1 MPEIHS
7 TSVVDPKAEI
17 ASDVVI
23 GPFTVIEY
31 DVVIGEGTKIYNNV
45 TINKGARIGKNNTIY
60 PGSVISAPPQDL
72 KYADEPTEIYI
83 GDRNV
88 IRESVTISRATAEV
102 GKSFIG
108 DNCLFMAYSH
118 AGHDCLIG
126 SNCIFANS
134 VAIAGHVEIENN
146 VRLGGLVGIH
156 QFVKIG
162 AYSMIGAHSM
172 VVKDVLP
179 YGLFSGNP
187 LEYEGMNIIGLRRS
201 GFTDDIIETIKKAYK
216 LIYKS
221 GLNVS
226 QAVEKIKSE
235 INQTEEIKHILQF
248 IEKST
253 RGISK

>member
-1 MPEIHS
+1 MPEIHPTAIVS
-7 TSVVDPKAEI
+7 SKTEI
-17 ASDVVI
+17 ASDVEI
-23 GPFTVIEY
+23 GPFTIIEP

-45 TINKGARIGKNNTIY
+45 TINTGARIGKKNKIY
-60 PGSVISAPPQDL
+60 PGSVISAHPQDL
-72 KYADEPTEIYI
+72 KYAGEFTEIII

-88 IRESVTISRATAEV
+88 IRECVTISRATAEV

-134 VAIAGHVEIENN
+134 VAIAGHVEIEDN
-146 VRLGGLVGIH
+146 VRLGGLVGVH

-162 AYSMIGAHSM
+162 AYTMVGAHSM
-172 VVKDVLP
+172 VVKDILP

-187 LEYEGMNIIGLRRS
+187 LEYEGLNVIGLRRS
-201 GFTDDIIETIKKAYK
+201 EFTDETIEIIKKAYK
-216 LIYKS
+216 FIYNS

-226 QAVEKIKSE
+226 QAVKKIKSVMT
-235 INQTEEIKHILQF
+235 QTDEIKHILQF
-248 IEKST
+248 IEKSD

>member
-7 TSVVDPKAEI
+7 TAIISSKAEI
-17 ASDVVI
+17 ASDVEIGAFSIVESGVI
-23 GPFTVIEY
+23 
-31 DVVIGEGTKIYNNV
+31 IGEGTKIFNNV
-45 TINKGARIGKNNTIY
+45 TINTGARIGKNNKIY
-60 PGSVISAPPQDL
+60 QGSVISAHPQDL
-72 KYADEPTEIYI
+72 KYAGEPTEIII

-88 IRESVTISRATAEV
+88 IRECVTISRATAEV

-126 SNCIFANS
+126 SNCILANS
-134 VAIAGHVEIENN
+134 VAIAGHVEIEDN

-162 AYSMIGAHSM
+162 AYTMVGAHSM
-172 VVKDVLP
+172 VVKDILP

-187 LEYEGMNIIGLRRS
+187 LEYEGLNVIGLKRA
-201 GFTDDIIETIKKAYK
+201 GFTDETIETVKKAYK
-216 LIYKS
+216 LIYNS

-226 QAVEKIKSE
+226 QAVKKIKSE
-235 INQTEEIKHILQF
+235 LAQTDF
-248 IEKST
+248 IEKSN

>member
-1 MPEIHS
+1 NI
-7 TSVVDPKAEI
+7 
-17 ASDVVI
+17 
-23 GPFTVIEY
+23 
-31 DVVIGEGTKIYNNV
+31 IYQ
-45 TINKGARIGKNNTIY
+45 
-60 PGSVISAPPQDL
+60 GSVISAPPQDL
-72 KYADEPTEIYI
+72 KYAGELTEIFI
-83 GDRNV
+83 GDGNV
-88 IRESVTISRATAEV
+88 IRECVTISRATAEV

-146 VRLGGLVGIH
+146 VRLGGLVGVH

-162 AYSMIGAHSM
+162 AYTMIGAHSM

-187 LEYEGMNIIGLRRS
+187 LEYEGLNVIGLRRS
-201 GFTDDIIETIKKAYK
+201 GFTDDKMETIKKAYK
-216 LIYKS
+216 LLFNS

-226 QAVEKIKSE
+226 QAVKKIKSE
-235 INQTEEIKHILQF
+235 PHQTEEIKHIIKF
-248 IEKST
+248 IEKSS
-253 RGISK
+253 RGILK

>member
-7 TSVVDPKAEI
+7 TAIISSKAEI
-17 ASDVVI
+17 ASDVEIGAFSIVESGVI
-23 GPFTVIEY
+23 
-31 DVVIGEGTKIYNNV
+31 IGEGTKIFNNV
-45 TINKGARIGKNNTIY
+45 TINTGARIGKNNKIY
-60 PGSVISAPPQDL
+60 QGSVISAHPQDL
-72 KYADEPTEIYI
+72 KYAGEPTEIII

-88 IRESVTISRATAEV
+88 IRECVTISRATAEV

-126 SNCIFANS
+126 SNCILANS
-134 VAIAGHVEIENN
+134 VAIAGHVEIEDN

-162 AYSMIGAHSM
+162 AYTMVGAHSM
-172 VVKDVLP
+172 VVKDILP

-187 LEYEGMNIIGLRRS
+187 LEYEGLNVIGLKRA
-201 GFTDDIIETIKKAYK
+201 GFTDETIETVKKAYK
-216 LIYKS
+216 LIYNS

-226 QAVEKIKSE
+226 QAVKKIKSE
-235 INQTEEIKHILQF
+235 LAQTDEIKHILHF
-248 IEKST
+248 IEKSN

>member
-1 MPEIHS
+1 MPIIHS
-7 TSVVDPKAEI
+7 SAIVSPKAEI
-17 ASDVVI
+17 ASDVEI
-23 GPFTVIEY
+23 GPFTLIES
-31 DVVIGEGTKIYNNV
+31 DVVIGEGTTIYNNV
-45 TINKGARIGKNNTIY
+45 TICKGARIGKNNKIY
-60 PGSVISAPPQDL
+60 QGTVISAAPQDL
-72 KYADEPTEIYI
+72 KYADEPTEIFI
-83 GDRNV
+83 GDGNV
-88 IRESVTISRATAEV
+88 IRECVTISRATAEV
-102 GKSFIG
+102 GKSFVG

-134 VAIAGHVEIENN
+134 VAIAGHVEIEDN

-162 AYSMIGAHSM
+162 AYTMIGAHSM

-187 LEYEGMNIIGLRRS
+187 MDYEGLNIIGLRRA
-201 GFTDDIIETIKKAYK
+201 GFNDETIDNIKKAYK
-216 LIYKS
+216 LLFKS

-226 QAVEKIKSE
+226 QAVKKIKGLV
-235 INQTEEIKHILQF
+235 QTEEIKHILMF
-248 IEKST
+248 IEKSE

>member
-1 MPEIHS
+1 MPVIHS
-7 TSVVDPKAEI
+7 TAIVSPKAEI
-17 ASDVVI
+17 ASDVEI
-23 GPFTVIEY
+23 GPFTIIEP

-45 TINKGARIGKNNTIY
+45 TINTGARIGKNNKIY
-60 PGSVISAPPQDL
+60 QGAVISAHPQDL
-72 KYADEPTEIYI
+72 KYAGEFTEIII
-83 GDRNV
+83 GDGNV
-88 IRESVTISRATAEV
+88 IRECVTISRATAEV

-126 SNCIFANS
+126 SNCIIANG
-134 VAIAGHVEIENN
+134 VAIAGHVEIEDN
-146 VRLGGLVGIH
+146 VRLGGLVGVH

-162 AYSMIGAHSM
+162 AYTMIGAHSM

-187 LEYEGMNIIGLRRS
+187 MEYEGLNVIGLRRF
-201 GFTDDIIETIKKAYK
+201 GFTDDKIETVKKAYK
-216 LIYKS
+216 LLYNS

-226 QAVEKIKSE
+226 QAVKKIKSE
-235 INQTEEIKHILQF
+235 LHQSEEIKHILKF
-248 IEKST
+248 IEKSS